1 MYIHM
6 YVLCMKLYIIL
17 NNTIHRGRTKMEIK
31 KVRKTKYKYF
41 NASCV
46 TFFFTFE
53 IDAAGKYLSSK
64 CLL

>member
-1 MYIHM
+1 M
-6 YVLCMKLYIIL
+6 YVLCMMLYIIL

-31 KVRKTKYKYF
+31 KKEIQKYKYS

-46 TFFFTFE
+46 TFFTFE
-53 IDAAGKYLSSK
+53 IDAAGKYLGPK